1 MTFFH
6 RLSIRSKS
14 RQSGWIM
21 LEVMLCLALFA
32 VVLRVSQQQIEGQWQ
47 SVQRAEERRK
57 RYENTLKQA
66 AMTQLV
72 GSVSWLEETP
82 ASVKIDYPDCLQC
95 TGSQLQ
101 HWFYATLH
109 FLPDSTA
116 FALAEE
122 DGQ

>member
-72 GSVSWLEETP
+72 GSVSWLEKTP
-82 ASVKIDYPDCLQC
+82 ASVKIDYPDCLQ
-95 TGSQLQ
+95 
-101 HWFYATLH
+101 
-109 FLPDSTA
+109 
-116 FALAEE
+116 
-122 DGQ
+122 